1 MVLIIVAFCVIHS
14 VYKALP
20 SQGLMSQEQDVLSR
34 PLAVILSV
42 MVALPW
48 ILVTSSIQLEFLQKY
63 VPKLYKNF
71 MVMFT
76 LTESLLMKLEPR

>member
-1 MVLIIVAFCVIHS
+1 
-14 VYKALP
+14 
-20 SQGLMSQEQDVLSR
+20 MSS
-34 PLAVILSV
+34 PLVVILFV

-48 ILVTSSIQLEFLQKY
+48 ILVTSSIHLKFLQKY

-76 LTESLLMKLEPR
+76 LTESLLVKLEPR